1 MEKVMI
7 LATPADIAEGLRM
20 FLAENSAQKTNPEK
34 LHTISQTHRLLGKS
48 YSTVVRMIK
57 DGRIEA
63 TLDGKNI
70 SQKSIDRYLT
80 AKP

>member
-20 FLAENSAQKTNPEK
+20 FLAENSSPKQNPEK
-34 LHTISQTHRLLGKS
+34 LYTIAQTGRLIGRS

-57 DGRIEA
+57 EGRLE
-63 TLDGKNI
+63 TTEDGKNI
-70 SQKSIDRYLT
+70 SQKAIDRYLT